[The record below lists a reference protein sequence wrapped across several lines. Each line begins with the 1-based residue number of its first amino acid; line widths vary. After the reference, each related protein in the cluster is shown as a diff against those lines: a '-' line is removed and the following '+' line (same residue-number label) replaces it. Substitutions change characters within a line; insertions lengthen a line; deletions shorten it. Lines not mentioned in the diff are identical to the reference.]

1 MIRIEEITL
10 RVKKKPRNI
19 FEAIW
24 EWIKGLFSWL
34 T

>member
-10 RVKKKPRNI
+10 RVKRKPRNI

-24 EWIKGLFSWL
+24 WAIKWLFSWL